1 MFFFDPTYLCFMAP
15 AFILMM
21 LTSWYVKSAYNR
33 WSRVRVRS
41 GLTGAQAAQ
50 RLIASGG
57 YNSNSWGIQTS
68 SGGLSGV
75 RIQRIGG
82 DLTDNYDPRTKVLNL
97 SQSVADVP
105 SVAAVAVAAH
115 ELGHAMQDADDYLPM
130 RFRSALVP
138 MVNIGSWLGWIMIM
152 GGIVLATMMNAT
164 SLGTQIAWLGVLVFS
179 GGALFALATL
189 PVELNA
195 SARAKRLL
203 AETGIIS
210 GQDEIAGVNTVL
222 NAAALT
228 YVAGL
233 ASALLQLLYFV
244 SIVSGLGGRRRS

>member
-15 AFILMM
+15 AFLLMM
-21 LTSWYVKSAYNR
+21 LTSWYVKASYNK

-50 RLIASGG
+50 RLI
-57 YNSNSWGIQTS
+57 S
-68 SGGLSGV
+68 SGGLYGV
-75 RIQRIGG
+75 QIQGIAGN
-82 DLTDNYDPRTKVLNL
+82 LTDNYDPRTKILNL
-97 SQSVADVP
+97 SQTVATVP

-115 ELGHAMQDADDYLPM
+115 ELGHAMQDSEGYLPL
-130 RFRSALVP
+130 RFRAALVP
-138 MVNIGSWLGWIMIM
+138 AVNIGSWLGWILIII
-152 GGIVLATMMNAT
+152 GLLLQYAQLA
-164 SLGTQIAWLGVLVFS
+164 WVGVLVFS

-203 AETGIIS
+203 AETGIVS
-210 GQDEIAGVNTVL
+210 GQDEISGVNSVL

-233 ASALLQLLYFV
+233 ATALLQLLYFV
-244 SIVSGLGGRRRS
+244 SLVSGLGGRRRG